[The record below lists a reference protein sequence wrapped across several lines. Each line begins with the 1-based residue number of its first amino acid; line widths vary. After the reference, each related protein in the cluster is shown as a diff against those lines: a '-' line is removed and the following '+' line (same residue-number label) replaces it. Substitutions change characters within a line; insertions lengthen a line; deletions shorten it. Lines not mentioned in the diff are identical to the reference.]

1 MYELS
6 RLQFNGY
13 KPVALE
19 KKLIAEAF
27 PGLNQFTNCW
37 TGFALIKLTKYL
49 RTELELL
56 LRKMDQSRAF
66 NRIYNCGRKW
76 SPEGLGLE

>member
-13 KPVALE
+13 KLAAPE
-19 KKLIAEAF
+19 KKVITEAC

-49 RTELELL
+49 RIELVAIIAQNGPIPSVQQDL
-56 LRKMDQSRAF
+56 
-66 NRIYNCGRKW
+66 
-76 SPEGLGLE
+76 